1 MIKAR
6 PMSAP
11 ARVAL
16 PSDHQRSPDRPDAPA
31 PATVHTA
38 PARMTAV
45 LMVLGAASQLPL
57 GLLHP
62 HHAQPN
68 DSRAAFAEYAHSHD
82 WVMVHLGQYMG
93 ALLVTIGLVTLA
105 VTHTRRAGIAGQ
117 LGRIA
122 AITALVSTAVFAVQM
137 ALDGVALKTAVD
149 HWASVSSDQ
158 RASAF
163 DVADALRSLEKGLS
177 ALFHLNNGLTLLA
190 LGLATLTRRGTSIVG
205 WLGYLAG
212 VGFLIEA
219 LLTAQTGFS
228 QRAGTFALIPTLLL
242 IAFLI
247 GAARTIWRGPT
258 DLSPSRPDGSRQR
271 P

>member
-1 MIKAR
+1 MTTSR

-11 ARVAL
+11 TGA
-16 PSDHQRSPDRPDAPA
+16 PSPDHDRSAD
-31 PATVHTA
+31 PATERK
-38 PARMTAV
+38 PARMTAS
-45 LMVLGAASQLPL
+45 LMVLGATSQLPL

-82 WVMVHLGQYMG
+82 WMMVHLGQYLG
-93 ALLVTIGLVTLA
+93 ALLVTIGLITLA
-105 VTHTRRAGIAGQ
+105 VTHARRAGIPGQ

-122 AITALVSTAVFAVQM
+122 TITALVSTAVFAVQM
-137 ALDGVALKTAVD
+137 AVDGVALKAAVD
-149 HWASVSSDQ
+149 HWTSASSGQ
-158 RASAF
+158 RAAAF
-163 DVADALRSLEKGLS
+163 GVADAVRSLEKGLS

-190 LGLATLTRRGTSIVG
+190 LGLAALTHRRSRILG
-205 WLGYLAG
+205 WLGSFAG

-228 QRAGTFALIPTLLL
+228 PQAGTFALLPTLLL

-247 GAARTIWRGPT
+247 GAARAMWRNPT
-258 DLSPSRPDGSRQR
+258 DPSPSRPDRSRQES
-271 P
+271 